1 MDGEGLTVSPVALSQ
16 VQTVSADQMLIRTDG
31 IVAGDSKGL
40 ETEIWLTWGELSCA
54 LNIRLR

>member
-40 ETEIWLTWGELSCA
+40 ETEI
-54 LNIRLR
+54 